1 MGGCLSFWH
10 KPDLTGSTFSHY
22 SLNSQS
28 DALDLY
34 PGFRYVESSISED
47 EQSTWRKSSAPLL
60 NSWETI
66 PSPQDTL
73 STSSSFSQSNRSR
86 ADAPGCKDGAR
97 VNHSCVH
104 YFGWEMG
111 IVKLRKTLKISPRIK
126 PEEFDRES
134 SDFEIEIRR
143 SVRDSGETIMEDL

>member
-1 MGGCLSFWH
+1 MEKILS
-10 KPDLTGSTFSHY
+10 STSQQ
-22 SLNSQS
+22 LGNNSKVG
-28 DALDLY
+28 AKY
-34 PGFRYVESSISED
+34 CTI
-47 EQSTWRKSSAPLL
+47 LL
-60 NSWETI
+60 I
-66 PSPQDTL
+66 KLCIFSPQDTL

-86 ADAPGCKDGAR
+86 ADAPGCKNGAR